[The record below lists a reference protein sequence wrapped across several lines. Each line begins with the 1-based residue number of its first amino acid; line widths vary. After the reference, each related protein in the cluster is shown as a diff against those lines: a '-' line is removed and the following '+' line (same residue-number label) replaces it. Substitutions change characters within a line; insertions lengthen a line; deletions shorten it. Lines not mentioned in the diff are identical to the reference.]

1 MIALV
6 SDDVTT
12 TGILFCGN
20 VAIFVTMSAKI
31 KAIQLIAR
39 SVTMIVL
46 ISAYAL
52 FSVGIIK
59 ATHFCM
65 GREASVVFF
74 SADAKK
80 CPCSL
85 FSGARDSC
93 CDDAHELVKIEDEQQ
108 SVPVLSVV
116 LPVWFELEKLY
127 TAQLVATAT
136 PSRPSFRITDPSPSK
151 VPRFKIYCSFVFYD
165 GLMA

>member
-1 MIALV
+1 
-6 SDDVTT
+6 
-12 TGILFCGN
+12 
-20 VAIFVTMSAKI
+20 
-31 KAIQLIAR
+31 
-39 SVTMIVL
+39 MIVL
-46 ISAYAL
+46 ISVYAL

-74 SADAKK
+74 SAEAKK

-85 FSGARDSC
+85 FSGERDGC

-108 SVPVLSVV
+108 NAPVLSVV

-127 TAQLVATAT
+127 TSQLVAIAT
-136 PSRPSFRITDPSPSK
+136 SSARPCFRIADPSPPK

>member
-6 SDDVTT
+6 SV
-12 TGILFCGN
+12 
-20 VAIFVTMSAKI
+20 
-31 KAIQLIAR
+31 
-39 SVTMIVL
+39 
-46 ISAYAL
+46 YAL

-74 SADAKK
+74 SAEAKK

-85 FSGARDSC
+85 FLKEKDHC
-93 CDDAHELVKIEDEQQ
+93 CDDSHELVKIEGEQKTA
-108 SVPVLSVV
+108 PVLSVV

-127 TAQLVATAT
+127 TSQLVAADISSAG
-136 PSRPSFRITDPSPSK
+136 PVFQVTDPSPPK

>member
-1 MIALV
+1 
-6 SDDVTT
+6 
-12 TGILFCGN
+12 
-20 VAIFVTMSAKI
+20 MSAKKI

-46 ISAYAL
+46 ISVYAL

-85 FSGARDSC
+85 FSGERDSC

-127 TAQLVATAT
+127 TAQLVAAAT
-136 PSRPSFRITDPSPSK
+136 SSARPSFKITDPLPPK